1 MTGLRLPEQKVAGI
15 VSISGIADIEADFSA
30 HAAIFFWGESGVFF
44 EKAGE
49 VKFIAET
56 KFKRYLPH
64 SKILQVNIFYQ
75 QKEETQEKTL
85 ILMNCW
91 ILMEK

>member
-1 MTGLRLPEQKVAGI
+1 MIFLFPV
-15 VSISGIADIEADFSA
+15 
-30 HAAIFFWGESGVFF
+30 HAAILFWGESGVFF

-56 KFKRYLPH
+56 EFKRYLPH